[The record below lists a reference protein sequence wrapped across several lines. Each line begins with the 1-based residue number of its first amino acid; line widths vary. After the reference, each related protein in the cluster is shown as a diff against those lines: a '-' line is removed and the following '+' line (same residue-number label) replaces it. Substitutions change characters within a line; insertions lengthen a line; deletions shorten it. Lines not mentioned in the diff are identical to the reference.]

1 LACCCQWCRAARRFA
16 EQTTKD
22 QREAHGRADLLR
34 YIGIHTWYLRD
45 RPSSAHPVT
54 TITPPHGDRR
64 HYAPRAN
71 PNKDDAYDL
80 YHLHEPDVARQA
92 PPGPLIPATRTL
104 ALVLRIQWRYD
115 KAKEIAGQI
124 EALYV
129 DGAAGDI
136 RRTARARQHSRRQT
150 AANEEVGEQQSS
162 SRNRRP
168 VEKPKWSNP

>member
-1 LACCCQWCRAARRFA
+1 MTYTICTSQMWRDKHRQDRSY
-16 EQTTKD
+16 
-22 QREAHGRADLLR
+22 QRLEL
-34 YIGIHTWYLRD
+34 
-45 RPSSAHPVT
+45 S
-54 TITPPHGDRR
+54 
-64 HYAPRAN
+64 
-71 PNKDDAYDL
+71 
-80 YHLHEPDVARQA
+80 HLSYV
-92 PPGPLIPATRTL
+92 
-104 ALVLRIQWRYD
+104 IQWRYD

-136 RRTARARQHSRRQT
+136 RRTARARQHSRGQT